1 VSGLRENALRIY
13 WWASVCAIAFAFG
26 LAIGVFKVFPYR
38 LLQDMAYAARELARY
53 PLHTLRISPEK
64 FVAESPPE
72 GSGVVRHVAGKPV
85 PGVTLVAGFFEG
97 ETGIRLIDLDGAV
110 LNEWRISYNAIWPES
125 PHLGDQPQDWDTELH
140 GAMLLPD
147 GGVVFT
153 FQYGGL
159 IRMDR
164 CSRVEWKLPRQTHHL
179 FSADADGNFWVPG
192 REERREALPR
202 FPKVEPVFQEDFLL
216 KVSPDGVV
224 LQEIS
229 ILDAIFSSGL
239 EGLLF
244 ANGMHDTELSKPLDG
259 DFTHLN
265 DIEVLTPALAPAF
278 PMFEAGDLL
287 VSLRNLNLLLVVD
300 PGTGRVKWKRSGSFL
315 RQHDPDFLPAGRIV
329 LFDNRR
335 DKGDA
340 RRFGGSR
347 IVSIDPGEGSDV
359 TLYGRLPGEDF
370 YTDTQGDQQMLGN
383 GNILVTES
391 NEGRVF
397 EVDADGNVVWSYV
410 NRWTDGP
417 VGIVTHASR
426 YPGDYL
432 NESPKEP
439 CNDPTKR
446 T

>member
-202 FPKVEPVFQEDFLL
+202 FPKVEPVFQEDLLL

-315 RQHDPDFLPAGRIV
+315 RQHDPDFLPARPVRQPPRQGRRAA
-329 LFDNRR
+329 LRRQPHRFDRPRRGQRR
-335 DKGDA
+335 DALRPPAGRGLLHRHPGRPADA
-340 RRFGGSR
+340 RERKHPGHGIKRGPRVRSR
-347 IVSIDPGEGSDV
+347 RRRKRRVVVREPVDRRPGRHRHARV
-359 TLYGRLPGEDF
+359 ALPRRLPER
-370 YTDTQGDQQMLGN
+370 
-383 GNILVTES
+383 IP
-391 NEGRVF
+391 EG
-397 EVDADGNVVWSYV
+397 A
-410 NRWTDGP
+410 
-417 VGIVTHASR
+417 
-426 YPGDYL
+426 L
-432 NESPKEP
+432 Q
-439 CNDPTKR
+439 
-446 T
+446 